1 MTVGLV
7 LLGQEPLDGLVVAP
21 LNKLADLVAHK
32 VELGTGVRHLVE
44 GQRAQAGKLAPPVA
58 RHAADERALAVHD
71 LVVAQRANKV
81 LGKGVHD
88 GEREQAVVAGAPRKI
103 GLHVVQ
109 GIVHPAH
116 VPLVVEAQAAVLR
129 RVGHEWPRGGLLGHH
144 HYVGVVRLYS
154 AVDLT
159 DKCAGVQILLGT
171 VLVELLL
178 TGIVNAKV
186 EVQHAGHAVHAN
198 AVNVEVLEPVQHV
211 GDQEG
216 ADLAAGEVELV
227 RAPVGVN
234 LVLKQHVAVKGG
246 KAVGV
251 GAKTA
256 GHPVHDHADAGLV
269 ACIDKVHELLRVAV
283 ARRGSV
289 VAGRLVAPGAIE
301 GMLHKRHDLDMR
313 IAHVAYVVHELHR
326 QVVVGIKLA
335 ALCGERI
342 HGAGVVA
349 VLVRLALRRIAV
361 AFPRANM
368 HLVDVER
375 LRHVVMAGAALEPRG
390 VVPLVAIEGPQH
402 ARRSRRALG
411 LKGVRIGLVELFAL
425 VGLDKVLIEL
435 ALLCARNK
443 TFPNSARMH
452 GHQRVGLLIPV
463 VKFAND
469 MDALYVGR
477 PNAKAPAARTVLR
490 VGVRAHLFPAALP
503 RTDAKQIDIILGEL
517 RCVRGGF
524 AGSRLFGCWL

>member
-58 RHAADERALAVHD
+58 RHAADERALTMHD
-71 LVVAQRANKV
+71 LVVAQRANEV

-88 GEREQAVVAGAPRKI
+88 GEREQPVVAGAPRKI

-109 GIVHPAH
+109 GVVHPAH

-129 RVGHEWPRGGLLGHH
+129 RIGHERPRGGLLGHH
-144 HYVGVVRLYS
+144 HHVGVVRLHS
-154 AVDLT
+154 AVDLA
-159 DKCAGVQILLGT
+159 DKCAGVQVLLGT

-178 TGIVNAKV
+178 SGIVDAKV
-186 EVQHAGHAVHAN
+186 EVQHAGYAVHAN
-198 AVNVEVLEPVQHV
+198 AVNVEVLEPVQYV

-216 ADLAAGEVELV
+216 ADLATGKIELV

-256 GHPVHDHADAGLV
+256 GHPVHDHANACLV

-283 ARRGSV
+283 ARRGGK

-301 GMLHKRHDLDMR
+301 GMLHERHDLDMR
-313 IAHVAYVVHELHR
+313 VAHVAHVVHELHR
-326 QVVVGIKLA
+326 QVVVGVELA
-335 ALCGERI
+335 ALRGEGI
-342 HGAGVVA
+342 HGTGVVA
-349 VLVRLALRRIAV
+349 VLVGLALRRVAV
-361 AFPRANM
+361 ALPRANM
-368 HLVDVER
+368 HLVDVKR
-375 LRHVVMAGAALEPRG
+375 LRHVVVAGAALEPRG
-390 VVPLVAIEGPQH
+390 VVPLIAIEGPQH
-402 ARRSRRALG
+402 AGGTRWALG
-411 LKGVRIGLVELFAL
+411 LKGIRIGLVELLAL
-425 VGLDKVLIEL
+425 VSLDEVFIEL
-435 ALLCARNK
+435 ALLGTRNK
-443 TFPNSARMH
+443 AFPNSARMH
-452 GHQRVGLLIPV
+452 GHQRVGFLIPV

-469 MDALYVGR
+469 MHALYIRR
-477 PNAKAPAARTVLR
+477 PNAKAPATRTVLR

-503 RTDAKQIDIILGEL
+503 RADAK
-517 RCVRGGF
+517 
-524 AGSRLFGCWL
+524 

>member
-1 MTVGLV
+1 MGLV
-7 LLGQEPLDGLVVAP
+7 FLGQEPLDGLVVAP

-32 VELGTGVRHLVE
+32 VELGTGMRHLVE
-44 GQRAQAGKLAPPVA
+44 SQRAQAGKLAPPVA

-71 LVVAQRANKV
+71 LVVAQRADKV
-81 LGKGVHD
+81 LGKGIHD
-88 GEREQAVVAGAPRKI
+88 GEREQPVVAGAPRKI

-129 RVGHEWPRGGLLGHH
+129 RVGHERPRGGLLGHH
-144 HYVGVVRLYS
+144 HHVGEVSLNG
-154 AVDLT
+154 AVDLANER
-159 DKCAGVQILLGT
+159 AGVQVLLGT

-178 TGIVNAKV
+178 TRIVDAKV
-186 EVQHAGHAVHAN
+186 EVQHTGHAVHAN

-216 ADLAAGEVELV
+216 ADLAASEVKLV

-251 GAKTA
+251 GTKAA
-256 GHPVHDHADAGLV
+256 GHPVHDHADARLV
-269 ACIDKVHELLRVAV
+269 TRIDKVHELLRVAV
-283 ARRGSV
+283 ARRGGI

-301 GMLHKRHDLDMR
+301 GVLHERHDLDMR
-313 IAHVAYVVHELHR
+313 VAHVAHVVHELHR
-326 QVVVGIKLA
+326 QVVVGVELA
-335 ALCGERI
+335 ALRGERI

-349 VLVRLALRRIAV
+349 VLVGLALWRVAV
-361 AFPRANM
+361 ALPRANM

-375 LRHVVMAGAALEPRG
+375 LRHVVVAGAALEPRG

-402 ARRSRRALG
+402 ARGTRRALG
-411 LKGVRIGLVELFAL
+411 LKGIRIGLVELFTL
-425 VGLDKVLIEL
+425 VGLNKIFIEL
-435 ALLCARNK
+435 TLLGARNK
-443 TFPNSARMH
+443 AFPNSARMH

-463 VKFAND
+463 VKFTND
-469 MDALYVGR
+469 MDTLYVGR
-477 PNAKAPAARTVLR
+477 PNAKAPAARALLR
-490 VGVRAHLFPAALP
+490 VGMRAHLFPAALP
-503 RTDAKQIDIILGEL
+503 HSNAKQVDIVLGEL
-517 RCVRGGF
+517 RCVRSRF
-524 AGSRLFGCWL
+524 AGCGLFSRWL

>member
-1 MTVGLV
+1 M
-7 LLGQEPLDGLVVAP
+7 
-21 LNKLADLVAHK
+21 
-32 VELGTGVRHLVE
+32 RHLVE
-44 GQRAQAGKLAPPVA
+44 GQRAQSGKLAPPVA

-71 LVVAQRANKV
+71 FVVAQRADEV

-109 GIVHPAH
+109 GVVHPAH

-129 RVGHEWPRGGLLGHH
+129 RIGHKRPRGGLLGHH
-144 HYVGVVRLYS
+144 HHVGVVRLYS

-159 DKCAGVQILLGT
+159 DKRAGVQVLLGT

-178 TGIVNAKV
+178 AGIVNAKV
-186 EVQHAGHAVHAN
+186 EVQHTGHAVHAN
-198 AVNVEVLEPVQHV
+198 AVHVEVLEPVQHV

-216 ADLAAGEVELV
+216 ADLAAGEVKLV

-256 GHPVHDHADAGLV
+256 GNPVHDHADARLV
-269 ACIDKVHELLRVAV
+269 ARIDKVHELLGVAV
-283 ARRGSV
+283 ARRGGV

-313 IAHVAYVVHELHR
+313 VAHVVHVVHELHR
-326 QVVVGIKLA
+326 QVVVGVELA
-335 ALCGERI
+335 ALRGEGV
-342 HGAGVVA
+342 HGSGVIA
-349 VLVRLALRRIAV
+349 VLVGLALRRVAV
-361 AFPRANM
+361 ALPRANM

-375 LRHVVMAGAALEPRG
+375 LRHVVMAGAALEPSG
-390 VVPLVAIEGPQH
+390 VIPLVAIEGPQH
-402 ARRSRRALG
+402 ARGTRRALG
-411 LKGVRIGLVELFAL
+411 LKGIRIGLVKLLAL
-425 VGLDKVLIEL
+425 VGLDEIFIEL
-435 ALLCARNK
+435 ALLGTRNK
-443 TFPNSARMH
+443 AFPDSARMH
-452 GHQRVGLLIPV
+452 GHQRVGFLIPV

-469 MDALYVGR
+469 MDTLYVGR
-477 PNAKAPAARTVLR
+477 PNAKAPAACALLR
-490 VGVRAHLFPAALP
+490 VGMRAHLFPAALP
-503 RTDAKQIDIILGEL
+503 HSNAKQVDIVLGEL

-524 AGSRLFGCWL
+524 TGSRLFGCWL

>member
-7 LLGQEPLDGLVVAP
+7 LLGQEPLDGLVIAP

-44 GQRAQAGKLAPPVA
+44 SQRAQAGKLAPPVA
-58 RHAADERALAVHD
+58 RHAADQRTLAVHD
-71 LVVAQRANKV
+71 LVVAQRANEV

-88 GEREQAVVAGAPRKI
+88 GEREQPVVAGTPRKI

-109 GIVHPAH
+109 GVVHPAH

-129 RVGHEWPRGGLLGHH
+129 RVGHERPRGGLLGHH
-144 HYVGVVRLYS
+144 HHVGVMGLYG

-159 DKCAGVQILLGT
+159 NKRAGVQVLLGT

-178 TGIVNAKV
+178 ARIVDAKV
-186 EVQHAGHAVHAN
+186 EVQHAGNAVHAN
-198 AVNVEVLEPVQHV
+198 AVHVEVLDPVQHV

-256 GHPVHDHADAGLV
+256 GYPVHDHADACLV
-269 ACIDKVHELLRVAV
+269 ARIDKVHELLRVAV
-283 ARRGSV
+283 ARRGGV
-289 VAGRLVAPGAIE
+289 IAGRLVAPGAIE
-301 GMLHKRHDLDMR
+301 GMLHKRHDLNVR
-313 IAHVAYVVHELHR
+313 IAHVAHVVHELHR
-326 QVVVGIKLA
+326 QVVVGVKLT
-335 ALCGERI
+335 ALSGEGV

-349 VLVRLALRRIAV
+349 VLVGLALRRVAV
-361 AFPRANM
+361 ALPRANM
-368 HLVDVER
+368 HLVNVER
-375 LRHVVMAGAALEPRG
+375 LRHVVVAGTALEPCG

-402 ARRSRRALG
+402 AGGTRRALG
-411 LKGVRIGLVELFAL
+411 LKGIRIGLVELFAL
-425 VGLDKVLIEL
+425 VGLDKVFIEL
-435 ALLCARNK
+435 TLFCARNK
-443 TFPNSARMH
+443 AFPNSARMH
-452 GHQRVGLLIPV
+452 GHQRVGFLIPV
-463 VKFAND
+463 VKFTND
-469 MDALYVGR
+469 MHALYIGR

-490 VGVRAHLFPAALP
+490 VGVSAHLFPAALP
-503 RTDAKQIDIILGEL
+503 HANAKQVDIVLGEL

-524 AGSRLFGCWL
+524 AGSGLFGCWL